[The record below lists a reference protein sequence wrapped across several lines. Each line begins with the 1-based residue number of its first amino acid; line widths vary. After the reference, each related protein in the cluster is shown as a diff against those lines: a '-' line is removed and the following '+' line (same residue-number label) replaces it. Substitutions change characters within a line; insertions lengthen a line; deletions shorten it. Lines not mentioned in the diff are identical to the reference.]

1 MLRSTLHAPSMNL
14 TQTLTSL
21 DDHITLLTVNQRLA
35 VFLRK
40 EALQA
45 RQQAVLP
52 GQWIQ
57 PLTAW
62 IDQQWQ
68 HQLWQHTYPP
78 HVLTAVQERVLW
90 TEVIDQTDLDTD
102 LLNKGAL
109 LQPIQRAWEV
119 WYQRGHTWQD
129 LAAIDTPNVHCFYR
143 LAKAFAQRCQQHHAI
158 TRSEVL
164 NHLDPQHLTAQ
175 TLYFAGFAEFTPQ
188 EQAFFTRCEQQGMAL
203 VTVTYP
209 QKVTVTQRYSYADTE
224 QQIQAVLTQAKALV
238 AEGRSVGIVVPQLQQ
253 QRPAW
258 LRLTSQIMPECAVQ
272 ISGGEPLV
280 AQYLIDQVWLHLAEL
295 SGQAL
300 PSQWAQ
306 KMLACLCEAGWPGQ
320 RTLTSNEYQVVQQFY
335 GVLQHMGQLDA
346 MMQTVSAKRAQAL
359 LMQLCQCTLF
369 QAQSPDQPELM
380 IMGLLES
387 SGLIFDTL
395 IVVDMDE
402 QTFPSAPQH
411 NPFLPRDARHW
422 EMTLAKTLLQQW
434 HGQCDT
440 LHVTYVRQ
448 QEGVEQ
454 SISRLFPGEIT
465 HVPET
470 PRVWQSAALTACDD
484 QYGRA
489 LTSQDRATLKGGAG
503 LIKAQALCPFQAYAR
518 YRWQLEA
525 LPEESLY
532 LDAATRGTI
541 VHEVVAACWTHGGGK
556 ADVEVITRVLQRWQ
570 NKAPQW
576 FPPSVFLLER
586 ERLVSLMQAWF
597 ACEAEREAFTV
608 VGHEMSLLVELA
620 NLPLQLRLDR
630 VDELADGSRIVF
642 DYKTRKHSV
651 SSWLGPRPS
660 EPQLP
665 LYAVFAPS
673 SGAAF
678 ALLRAGECGFQGV
691 TDQEET
697 LPDCHSVAVQRDMP
711 FEHWEDL
718 VAYWREVLTALAQ
731 QIQEGYAAVDPKSQ
745 TEACRYC
752 DFKPVCRIR

>member
-1 MLRSTLHAPSMNL
+1 MDL
-14 TQTLTSL
+14 TQTLASL
-21 DDHITLLTVNQRLA
+21 DEYTTLITVNQRLA
-35 VFLRK
+35 VFLRQQ
-40 EALQA
+40 ALQA
-45 RQQAVLP
+45 RQQTVLP

-68 HQLWQHTYPP
+68 QQLWQHANPP
-78 HVLTAVQERVLW
+78 LVLTTAQERVLW
-90 TEVIDQTDLDTD
+90 AEVIEQTDLDTD

-109 LQPIQRAWEV
+109 LQPTQRAWEI
-119 WYQRGHTWQD
+119 WYQRGNIWQD
-129 LAAIDTPNVHCFYR
+129 LATVDTLNVQCFYR

-164 NHLDPQHLTAQ
+164 THLDPQWITEQKLC
-175 TLYFAGFAEFTPQ
+175 FAGFAKFTPQ
-188 EQAFFTRCEQQGMAL
+188 EQAFFARCEQQGVAL
-203 VTVTYP
+203 VTVTHP
-209 QKVTVTQRYSYADTE
+209 EKITATERYSFADTE
-224 QQIQAVLTQAKALV
+224 HQIYTVLTWAKAWV
-238 AEGRSVGIVVPQLQQ
+238 AEGQSVGIVVPHLQQ
-253 QRPAW
+253 QRPVW
-258 LRLTSQIMPECAVQ
+258 LRLTSQVVPECKVQ
-272 ISGGEPLV
+272 ISGGEPLT
-280 AQYLIDQVWLHLAEL
+280 AQYLIGQVWSHLSEL

-306 KMLACLCEAGWPGQ
+306 KILACLCEAGWPGQ
-320 RTLTSNEYQVVQQFY
+320 RTLISNEYQVVQQFY
-335 GVLQHMGQLDA
+335 GVLQQLGQLDA
-346 MMQTVSAKRAQAL
+346 IVHTISAKRAQVL
-359 LMQLCQCTLF
+359 LMQLCQHTLF

-387 SGLIFDTL
+387 SGMIFDNI

-411 NPFLPRDARHW
+411 NPFLPRDTQHW
-422 EMTLAKTLLQQW
+422 EMILAKTLLQQW
-434 HGQCDT
+434 QGQCET
-440 LHVTYVRQ
+440 LHMAYVRQ
-448 QEGVEQ
+448 QDGIEQ
-454 SISRLFPGEIT
+454 GISRLFQGDVT
-465 HVPET
+465 QVPEI
-470 PRVWQSAALTACDD
+470 PRVWQSTELTAYDD
-484 QYGRA
+484 HYGRE
-489 LTSQDRATLKGGAG
+489 LTAQDRATLKGGAG

-525 LPEESLY
+525 LPEESPY

-541 VHEVVAACWTHGGGK
+541 VHEVVAACWTHGGGT

-576 FPPSVFLLER
+576 LPPSVFLLER

-651 SSWLGPRPS
+651 SSWLGSRPS

-673 SGAAF
+673 TGAAF

-691 TDQEET
+691 TDQADT
-697 LPDCHSVAVQRDMP
+697 LPDCQSVAAQRDMP

-731 QIQEGYAAVDPKSQ
+731 QIQQGYAVVDPKSE

-752 DFKPVCRIR
+752 DFKPVCRIE